1 MAVRVHPFPSRTRQ
15 LSSLALTIL
24 GWKRP
29 GKISRCQH
37 KSVGPAPRIRRVP
50 DIKKGQTRLSPAL
63 SLYIFLLLSIKCEKR
78 DGSARALA
86 ASLVAAFCAG
96 EGRQPSRR
104 ERRGLP
110 PPSLTA
116 VRTGRRPSGR
126 NGPRQGAPMLRLCS
140 GVFLGVRLC
149 AAGAGGYP
157 AAGAGTRRPYGR
169 ERLCMAGLTL
179 LPQTSAYPFAFF
191 CFIKCGREGSGCRQT
206 EPGGEKKTA
215 IFDAVGL
222 INGHGRLLSKIREQG
237 ILPGFIAA
245 ESPGCAKP
253 ALWAF
258 CQLSICHRDP
268 GRCIG
273 ITLRSL
279 QPIPLL

>member
-1 MAVRVHPFPSRTRQ
+1 MSMAVRVHPFPSRTRQ

-37 KSVGPAPRIRRVP
+37 KSAGPAPRIRRVP
-50 DIKKGQTRLSPAL
+50 GIKKGQTRLSPAL

-96 EGRQPSRR
+96 KARRPSRR
-104 ERRGLP
+104 ERRGPP

-116 VRTGRRPSGR
+116 VQIGRRPSGR
-126 NGPRQGAPMLRLCS
+126 NGPRQGAPMLWLCS

-157 AAGAGTRRPYGR
+157 GGRGGNAPPIRAGTA
-169 ERLCMAGLTL
+169 L
-179 LPQTSAYPFAFF
+179 
-191 CFIKCGREGSGCRQT
+191 
-206 EPGGEKKTA
+206 
-215 IFDAVGL
+215 
-222 INGHGRLLSKIREQG
+222 HGRTYFAPADFCLPFCLLLLYKMRQR
-237 ILPGFIAA
+237 GFRM
-245 ESPGCAKP
+245 P
-253 ALWAF
+253 ADRTRRGKENSYL
-258 CQLSICHRDP
+258 
-268 GRCIG
+268 
-273 ITLRSL
+273 
-279 QPIPLL
+279 